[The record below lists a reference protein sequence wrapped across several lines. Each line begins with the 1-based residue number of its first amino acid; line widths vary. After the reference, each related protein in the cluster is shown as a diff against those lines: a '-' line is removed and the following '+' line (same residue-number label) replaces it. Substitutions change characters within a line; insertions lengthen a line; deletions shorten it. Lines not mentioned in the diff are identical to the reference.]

1 MFSSKELEKLHLQLK
16 RLVDPK
22 KIENWQAELT
32 RLEEDNATALKLHNE
47 NINGPLMEIVFGP
60 AGGTETLE
68 TSGRKT
74 SSDSSSSNF
83 DQKRRKKNSK
93 EIK

>member
-22 KIENWQAELT
+22 KIENWQVELT

-60 AGGTETLE
+60 AGGTETWKQADERQAWIQALRFLIKNGE
-68 TSGRKT
+68 
-74 SSDSSSSNF
+74 
-83 DQKRRKKNSK
+83 KKFQRD
-93 EIK
+93 